1 MRLCQPFGFWT
12 EKWSVSKEQL
22 VDAVKK
28 AGVSVDA
35 VARELA
41 RPIHRLGACLRIGH
55 GAACRLFDRDVGL
68 VGGRVGVGGNGVE
81 GDTRPRFT
89 VRRAAS

>member
-1 MRLCQPFGFWT
+1 M
-12 EKWSVSKEQL
+12 KSVGERS
-22 VDAVKK
+22 
-28 AGVSVDA
+28 AGNPHAAFDERGGETGPY
-35 VARELA
+35 REPAPLLDST
-41 RPIHRLGACLRIGH
+41 RLGACLRIGH